1 MYVMECEAT
10 ESRRISTIDAEKRV
24 KKGLEQIN
32 SFNKPL
38 VIEQTFSIG
47 ETEIESQIREAAY
60 YIALK
65 RPSFDE
71 LCWSLAEKIQ
81 RRYGPIPSEKET
93 KEIAEKIYNSSKTYD
108 ELCWLNAEIDIS
120 EKK

>member
-1 MYVMECEAT
+1 MVMEENK
-10 ESRRISTIDAEKRV
+10 EDPERRV
-24 KKGLEQIN
+24 KKGFEQIRE
-32 SFNKPL
+32 FNKPI
-38 VIEQTFSIG
+38 VIEQTILIG
-47 ETEIESQIREAAY
+47 ETEIEAQIREAAY

-81 RRYGPIPSEKET
+81 AKYNSKPSIDAIR
-93 KEIAEKIYNSSKTYD
+93 EIAEKIYNSSKTYN

-120 EKK
+120 TKK

>member
-1 MYVMECEAT
+1 MGME
-10 ESRRISTIDAEKRV
+10 ESKEDHERRIKKR
-24 KKGLEQIN
+24 LEQLQA
-32 SFNKPL
+32 FNKPI
-38 VIEQTFSIG
+38 VIDQTILIG
-47 ETEIESQIREAAY
+47 ETEIEVQIREAAY

-81 RRYGPIPSEKET
+81 AKYNSEPSIEDVR
-93 KEIAEKIYNSSKTYD
+93 EIAEKIYNSSKTYD

-120 EKK
+120 AKK

>member
-1 MYVMECEAT
+1 MSMEENK
-10 ESRRISTIDAEKRV
+10 EDAEGRIKR
-24 KKGLEQIN
+24 GLEQIN
-32 SFNKPL
+32 TFNKPI
-38 VIEQTFSIG
+38 VIKQTFSIG

-65 RPSFDE
+65 RPSYDE

-81 RRYGPIPSEKET
+81 KKYNSEPSTKET
-93 KEIAEKIYNSSKTYD
+93 KEIAQKIYYSSKTYD

-120 EKK
+120 VKK